1 MIGRV
6 DARGNHGKVTI
17 MNRKRMF
24 ILMMAAGLAVCLIA
38 AGARANDEVKKKFT
52 FWDYTLPIDVRVA
65 DLVKQMTL
73 DEKISNLAADADAIP
88 RLGIKKFGYGGEAL
102 HGVMGGKFT
111 VFPIPIAMG
120 AAWNPDL
127 VHEVATAIS
136 DEAWGAIN
144 RDDEKEG
151 YPGSRFHSFWA
162 PNINMARDP
171 RWGRTA
177 ETYGEDPY
185 LTGRNAVA
193 YVTGIQG
200 DDPKYIKASSAPKHF
215 AANNEDHNRDFCN
228 AKISERALREYYFPA
243 FKAAVMEGRAQS
255 IMGAYNAINGVPCNA
270 NKWLL
275 VDVLRKDWGFN
286 GYVVTDCGAPH
297 LIYAKH
303 KYAKTPAE
311 AAAVVLNAGVAV
323 ECGGDDVL
331 RTNSRESMKQGLL
344 TEATID
350 RAVTEGMTVRFR
362 LGMFDPPEMNPYT
375 KIPPSVIGSPKHV
388 ELARQVSRESIVLL
402 KNSLVNQK
410 LLLPLDV
417 KSIKSIAVVGRNAAV
432 LQFGDYS
439 GTPVNPAITPLEG
452 IKNKVG
458 KDVKVN
464 AVEWIPAPEDKDYK
478 TVPTGNLLTGAAHGL
493 KAEYYDNADFAG
505 SPVVTRVD
513 AEVALSAGN
522 APPEASKGAVSV
534 RWTGKLV
541 ADKQGVHYLY
551 LEGGGGA
558 RVYLDGELVF
568 EKSAQKKKKVIKT
581 GGVLDEYYANVK
593 EERKSAVLMLEAG
606 KKYDIAAEYWSPKG
620 ATQARL
626 EWVAPD
632 ETNAAARAA
641 EMDAV
646 RNSDVVVAFV
656 GLQLSDEHET
666 FDRHT
671 LDISNDQTEY
681 VKQLL
686 KLNPNV
692 VVVLI
697 NGGPVSIN
705 WIAQNATAVLEAW
718 YPGEQ
723 GGNAIADVLFGDY
736 NPAGRTPV
744 TFYKSVDD
752 LPPFD
757 DYEITNG
764 RTYKYFTKEVL
775 YPFGY
780 GLSYTS
786 FEYGNLSIDKK
797 SAGPAD
803 TINVSFDVKNTGA
816 RDGDE
821 VAQLYVRK
829 TESAEIRPIKELR
842 GFKRVP
848 LKRGESK
855 TVSLPV
861 AIKDLAFWDDKA
873 KKFAVEPGN
882 YEIHIGASS
891 KDIRLK
897 DVIAVSGEQK

>member
-1 MIGRV
+1 
-6 DARGNHGKVTI
+6 
-17 MNRKRMF
+17 
-24 ILMMAAGLAVCLIA
+24 
-38 AGARANDEVKKKFT
+38 
-52 FWDYTLPIDVRVA
+52 
-65 DLVKQMTL
+65 
-73 DEKISNLAADADAIP
+73 
-88 RLGIKKFGYGGEAL
+88 
-102 HGVMGGKFT
+102 
-111 VFPIPIAMG
+111 
-120 AAWNPDL
+120 
-127 VHEVATAIS
+127 
-136 DEAWGAIN
+136 
-144 RDDEKEG
+144 
-151 YPGSRFHSFWA
+151 
-162 PNINMARDP
+162 
-171 RWGRTA
+171 
-177 ETYGEDPY
+177 
-185 LTGRNAVA
+185 
-193 YVTGIQG
+193 
-200 DDPKYIKASSAPKHF
+200 
-215 AANNEDHNRDFCN
+215 
-228 AKISERALREYYFPA
+228 
-243 FKAAVMEGRAQS
+243 
-255 IMGAYNAINGVPCNA
+255 MGAYNAINGVPCNA

-275 VDVLRKDWGFN
+275 VDVLRGDWGFN

-303 KYAKTPAE
+303 KYAKNPAE

-331 RTNSRESMKQGLL
+331 RTNSRESMKLGLL
-344 TEATID
+344 TESTID

-375 KIPPSVIGSPKHV
+375 KIPPSVIGSPEHV
-388 ELARQVSRESIVLL
+388 ELARQVSRESVVLL
-402 KNSLVNQK
+402 KNAPVGK
-410 LLLPLDV
+410 TPLLPLEL
-417 KSIKSIAVVGRNAAV
+417 KNIKTIAVVGRNAAV

-458 KDVKVN
+458 TN
-464 AVEWIPAPEDKDYK
+464 VEVRSAEWFPAPEDNEYK
-478 TVPTGNLLTGAAHGL
+478 TIPTGNLSAGAAQGL

-505 SPVVTRVD
+505 SPVVTRLD
-513 AEVALSAGN
+513 AEVALSAAN
-522 APPEASKGAVSV
+522 VPPEAAKGAVSV

-551 LEGGGGA
+551 FEGGGGA
-558 RVYLDGELVF
+558 RAYLDGELVF
-568 EKSAQKKKKVIKT
+568 EKIALKKKKKIKT
-581 GGVLDEYYANVK
+581 GGVLDEYYADLK

-606 KKYDIAAEYWSPKG
+606 RQYDIVAEYWSPKG

-626 EWVAPD
+626 EWVAPND
-632 ETNAAARAA
+632 MNTTARAA

-646 RNSDVVVAFV
+646 KNSDVVVAFV

-705 WIAQNATAVLEAW
+705 WIARNAPAILEAW

-736 NPAGRTPV
+736 NPAGRLPV
-744 TFYKSVDD
+744 TVHKSVDE

-757 DYEITNG
+757 DYDVTKG
-764 RTYKYFTKEVL
+764 RTYKYFPNEVL

-780 GLSYTS
+780 GLSYSS
-786 FEYGNLSIDKK
+786 FEYGGISIDRK
-797 SAGPAD
+797 SAGAAD

-821 VAQLYVRK
+821 VAQLYVHK

-842 GFKRVP
+842 GFKRVF
-848 LKRGESK
+848 LGKGESK
-855 TVSLPV
+855 TITLPV

-873 KKFAVEPGN
+873 KKFVIEPSN
-882 YEIHIGASS
+882 YEIYVGASS
-891 KDIRLK
+891 KDIRLR
-897 DVIAVSGEQK
+897 DTIAVSGE